1 MGMTLPDRSAL
12 NNPWEDLMSDMM
24 SNEWQL
30 ARRPVGMPVA
40 DDFQM
45 VKVAVPAPKSGE
57 IRVRNHFMSV
67 DPYMRGRM
75 YDRESYVPPFQ
86 IGQALQGGAVGIVEA
101 SGHPDYAAGDLVL
114 SMLGWREAWT
124 AAPASAMATKIP
136 GNTGLPMSAFLGIAG
151 MPGLTA
157 YAGILRVAKLKE
169 GDIVFV
175 SGAAGA
181 VGSAV
186 VQIAKIKGCTV
197 IGSAGGADKVAFVK
211 SLGADAC
218 IDYKTTKDYK
228 GLLAALKA
236 AAPKGI
242 DVYFDNVG
250 GDHFEA
256 AIECARPF
264 ARMAICGMI
273 SQYNDTEPTPG
284 PRNLIQIV
292 GKQLSIAGFIVSSHA
307 DMQPQ
312 FLADMA
318 GWLASGRMKAEE
330 TMMDGIEAAPKAFL
344 GLFQGANK
352 GKMLVKL
359 G

>member
-1 MGMTLPDRSAL
+1 
-12 NNPWEDLMSDMM
+12 
-24 SNEWQL
+24 
-30 ARRPVGMPVA
+30 
-40 DDFQM
+40 
-45 VKVAVPAPKSGE
+45 
-57 IRVRNHFMSV
+57 
-67 DPYMRGRM
+67 
-75 YDRESYVPPFQ
+75 
-86 IGQALQGGAVGIVEA
+86 
-101 SGHPDYAAGDLVL
+101 
-114 SMLGWREAWT
+114 REAWT
-124 AAPASAMATKIP
+124 APPEAVMAQKLQD
-136 GNTGLPMSAFLGIAG
+136 GTGLPDSAFLGIAG

-157 YAGILRVAKLKE
+157 YAGILRVAELKE
-169 GDIVFV
+169 GDTVFV

-197 IGSAGGADKVAFVK
+197 IGSAGGAEKVALVK
-211 SLGADAC
+211 ELGADEC
-218 IDYKTTKDYK
+218 IDYRAVDSYD

-250 GDHFEA
+250 GDHLQA

-273 SQYNDTEPTPG
+273 SQYNNTEPAPG
-284 PRNLIQIV
+284 PNNVIQIV
-292 GKQLSIAGFIVSSHA
+292 GKQLQLKGFIVSTHA

-318 GWLASGRMKAEE
+318 KWIASGQMKFEE
-330 TMMDGIEAAPKAFL
+330 TVMEGVENAPAAFM
-344 GLFQGANK
+344 GLFSGQNK

-359 G
+359 

>member
-1 MGMTLPDRSAL
+1 
-12 NNPWEDLMSDMM
+12 
-24 SNEWQL
+24 Q
-30 ARRPVGMPVA
+30 
-40 DDFQM
+40 
-45 VKVAVPAPKSGE
+45 
-57 IRVRNHFMSV
+57 VRNHWMSV

-86 IGQALQGGAVGIVEA
+86 IGELLQGGAVGEVVA
-101 SGHPDYAAGDLVL
+101 SGHPDYAVGDLVQ
-114 SMLGWREAWT
+114 SMAGWREGFT
-124 AAPASAMATKIP
+124 APPEAVMANKLP
-136 GNTGLPMSAFLGIAG
+136 GDTGLPLSAFLGIAG

-157 YAGILRVAKLKE
+157 YAGILRVAALKE
-169 GDIVFV
+169 GDVVFV

-197 IGSAGGADKVAFVK
+197 IGSAGGAEKVALVK

-218 IDYKTTKDYK
+218 IDYRAVGGYE
-228 GLLAALKA
+228 GLLAALRA

-250 GDHFEA
+250 GDHFQA

-273 SQYNDTEPTPG
+273 SQYNNTEPAPG
-284 PRNLIQIV
+284 PNNVIQIV
-292 GKQLSIAGFIVSSHA
+292 GKQLQIKGFIVSTHA
-307 DMQPQ
+307 DMQPD
-312 FLADMA
+312 FLKDMA
-318 GWLASGRMKAEE
+318 SWIGSGQMKFEE
-330 TMMDGIEAAPKAFL
+330 TVMEGIETAPDAFM
-344 GLFQGANK
+344 GLFSGANK

-359 G
+359 A

>member
-1 MGMTLPDRSAL
+1 MTAL
-12 NNPWEDLMSDMM
+12 TSRDWS
-24 SNEWQL
+24 L
-30 ARRPVGMPVA
+30 AKRPVGNPQN
-40 DDFQM
+40 DDFGLQTST
-45 VKVAVPAPKSGE
+45 ADTPAAGQ
-57 IRVRNHFMSV
+57 IQVRNSWMSV

-86 IGQALQGGAVGIVEA
+86 IGEVLQGGAVGRVTA
-101 SGHPDYAAGDLVL
+101 SAHPDYAEGDLVL
-114 SMLGWREAWT
+114 SMAGWREAWT
-124 AAPASAMATKIP
+124 APPEAVMAQKLP
-136 GNTGLPMSAFLGIAG
+136 GDTGLPDSAFLGIAG

-157 YAGILRVAKLKE
+157 YAGILRVAELKE
-169 GDIVFV
+169 GDTVFV

-197 IGSAGGADKVAFVK
+197 IGSAGGAEKCALVK

-218 IDYKTTKDYK
+218 VDYRAAGDYA
-228 GLLAALKA
+228 GLLGALRS

-242 DVYFDNVG
+242 DVCFDNVG
-250 GDHFEA
+250 GDHFQA
-256 AIECARPF
+256 AIEMARPF

-273 SQYNDTEPTPG
+273 SQYNNTEPAPG
-284 PRNLIQIV
+284 PNNVIQIV
-292 GKQLSIAGFIVSSHA
+292 GKQLTIRGFIVSTHA

-318 GWLASGRMKAEE
+318 GWIGSGQMKFEE
-330 TMMDGIEAAPKAFL
+330 TVMTGIENAPAAFM
-344 GLFQGANK
+344 GLFSGQNK

-359 G
+359 S

>member
-1 MGMTLPDRSAL
+1 MTTLTSRDWS
-12 NNPWEDLMSDMM
+12 
-24 SNEWQL
+24 L
-30 ARRPVGMPVA
+30 ARRPIGTPTH
-40 DDFQM
+40 DDFGMRTSTAQ
-45 VKVAVPAPKSGE
+45 APAPGQ
-57 IRVRNHFMSV
+57 IQVRNSWMSV

-86 IGQALQGGAVGIVEA
+86 IGEVLQGGAVGRVTA
-101 SGHPDYAAGDLVL
+101 SAHPDYAQGDLVL
-114 SMLGWREAWT
+114 SVAGWREAWT
-124 AAPASAMATKIP
+124 AAPDEVMAQKLP
-136 GNTGLPMSAFLGIAG
+136 GDTGLPDSAFLGIAG

-157 YAGILRVAKLKE
+157 YAGILRVAALKE
-169 GDIVFV
+169 GDTVFV

-197 IGSAGGADKVAFVK
+197 IGSAGGAEKCALVK

-218 IDYKTTKDYK
+218 IDYRSAGEYA

-250 GDHFEA
+250 GDHFQA
-256 AIECARPF
+256 AIEMARPF

-273 SQYNDTEPTPG
+273 SQYNNTEPAPG
-284 PRNLIQIV
+284 PNNVIQIV
-292 GKQLSIAGFIVSSHA
+292 GKQLTIRGFIVSTHA

-312 FLADMA
+312 FLTDMA
-318 GWLASGRMKAEE
+318 GWIAGGQMRFEE
-330 TMMDGIEAAPKAFL
+330 TVMEGIEMAPDAFM
-344 GLFQGANK
+344 GLFSGQNK

-359 G
+359 S